1 MGRLARLA
9 FVDRSGTIG
18 AVLRSGAAQP
28 QTSGPWDVPTMESFL
43 AHETIPVRLAT
54 SGRTGAMVQSMWF
67 EYRDGFLWCSTQAD
81 SVLVR
86 RLRNDPRVGFE
97 VAADA
102 PPYRGVRGRAIA
114 DIVHIGATD
123 VLDRLVAKYLDD
135 PRSNLA
141 RWLRAR
147 GPTEV
152 SLRLTPLTL
161 SSWDYSAR
169 MSR

>member
-1 MGRLARLA
+1 
-9 FVDRSGTIG
+9 
-18 AVLRSGAAQP
+18 
-28 QTSGPWDVPTMESFL
+28 
-43 AHETIPVRLAT
+43 
-54 SGRTGAMVQSMWF
+54 MWF